1 MIIEN
6 YLPDTKSSSVKKR
19 EALLSLVVGEEFPGS
34 ALLAH
39 INNYNSKG
47 NNHDMPLARGADATN
62 ATSPPGRSNDMP
74 LIRAVIGI
82 HA

>member
-39 INNYNSKG
+39 INNYD
-47 NNHDMPLARGADATN
+47 NNNNNNDALQQTQKRYSS
-62 ATSPPGRSNDMP
+62 TSNKNNNNTM
-74 LIRAVIGI
+74 
-82 HA
+82 

>member
-39 INNYNSKG
+39 INNNNNNNDALHQTQKRYSSTSNKNNNST
-47 NNHDMPLARGADATN
+47 M
-62 ATSPPGRSNDMP
+62 
-74 LIRAVIGI
+74 
-82 HA
+82 

>member
-39 INNYNSKG
+39 INNYNS
-47 NNHDMPLARGADATN
+47 NNNNNNNNNNNDALQQTQKRYSS
-62 ATSPPGRSNDMP
+62 TSNKNNNNTM
-74 LIRAVIGI
+74 
-82 HA
+82 

>member
-19 EALLSLVVGEEFPGS
+19 EALLSLVVGDEFPGS

-39 INNYNSKG
+39 INNYNS
-47 NNHDMPLARGADATN
+47 NNNNNNNNNNDALQQTQKRYSS
-62 ATSPPGRSNDMP
+62 TSNKNNNSTM
-74 LIRAVIGI
+74 
-82 HA
+82 

>member
-39 INNYNSKG
+39 INNYNS
-47 NNHDMPLARGADATN
+47 NNNNNNNNNNDALQQTQKRYIS
-62 ATSPPGRSNDMP
+62 TSNKNNNNTM
-74 LIRAVIGI
+74 
-82 HA
+82 

>member
-39 INNYNSKG
+39 INNYNS
-47 NNHDMPLARGADATN
+47 NNNNNNNNNNDALQQTQKRYSS
-62 ATSPPGRSNDMP
+62 TSNKNNNSTM
-74 LIRAVIGI
+74 
-82 HA
+82 

>member
-39 INNYNSKG
+39 INNYNS
-47 NNHDMPLARGADATN
+47 NNNKNDALQQTQKRYSS
-62 ATSPPGRSNDMP
+62 TSNKNNNNTM
-74 LIRAVIGI
+74 
-82 HA
+82 

>member
-19 EALLSLVVGEEFPGS
+19 EALLSLVVGDEFPGS

-39 INNYNSKG
+39 INNYNS
-47 NNHDMPLARGADATN
+47 NNNNNNNNNNDALQQTQKRYIS
-62 ATSPPGRSNDMP
+62 TSNKNNNNTM
-74 LIRAVIGI
+74 
-82 HA
+82 